1 MILANLPSARHGA
14 RDFRMSLPSMNDV
27 ALPPI
32 RHKADAMGAP
42 HDYASMCFGVM
53 GFLCLNGVI
62 LFIVI
67 FSRQRCW
74 P

>member
-1 MILANLPSARHGA
+1 
-14 RDFRMSLPSMNDV
+14 MNDV

-32 RHKADAMGAP
+32 RRKADAMGAP
-42 HDYASMCFGVM
+42 HDYASMYLGVM
-53 GFLCLNGVI
+53 GFLCLNGAI
-62 LFIVI
+62 LFMYIVI